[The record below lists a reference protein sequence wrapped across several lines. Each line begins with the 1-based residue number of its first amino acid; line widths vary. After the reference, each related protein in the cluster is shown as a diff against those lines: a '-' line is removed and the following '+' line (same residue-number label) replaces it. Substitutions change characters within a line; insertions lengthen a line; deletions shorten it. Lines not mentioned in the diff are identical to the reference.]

1 MLTTSSHSISLQR
14 RIVTLTRTSLRSVI
28 PRAVCTTRN
37 RAAEGKRPQ
46 TGVDQ
51 TMTQYNSQFR
61 LGAAWAYLLLAGLNA
76 GLTACSSADDELT
89 RFIEDTRK
97 EPGGRVEPLP
107 EVKPYETF
115 VYAAAQM
122 RSPFLPGG
130 SGGSSGMAGLRPDS
144 KRNREF
150 LEQFSLDTL
159 KMVGTLKLGGRM
171 FGLVQTKD
179 GLVHRVSGGNYMG
192 QADGKITDITPAK
205 ITLTEIVPDGL
216 GGYMERPAALGL
228 NE

>member
-1 MLTTSSHSISLQR
+1 
-14 RIVTLTRTSLRSVI
+14 
-28 PRAVCTTRN
+28 
-37 RAAEGKRPQ
+37 
-46 TGVDQ
+46 
-51 TMTQYNSQFR
+51 MTQLVNDVTGGGLRHLPANCAQP
-61 LGAAWAYLLLAGLNA
+61 AAASAVGSARKHVRGVACLLIAGLYL
-76 GLTACSSADDELT
+76 GLTACSSADDELS
-89 RFIEDTRK
+89 RFLEDTRK

-115 VYAAAQM
+115 AYSVAQM

-130 SGGSSGMAGLRPDS
+130 SGAGSAMAGLRPDS

-159 KMVGTLKLGGRM
+159 KMVGTLKLGGHM
-171 FGLVQTKD
+171 YGLVQTKD
-179 GLVHRVSGGNYMG
+179 GLVHRVTEGNYVG
-192 QADGKITDITPAK
+192 QADGKITAITPAK
-205 ITLTEIVPDGL
+205 ISVTEIVPDGL